1 MRAGPVVASTFSERL
16 LPGMNPTPGT
26 PGTPNKPSG
35 PMTSRIQ
42 AAQRG
47 DNSGRIP
54 MPLAPSGPTTTPK
67 ATKSGYQRAKKA
79 APRPAQGKQEPPPRS
94 PLLYV
99 LVVLILIALGS
110 LLYIKQGE
118 SPDANDA
125 VVGALAE
132 KHFTATAAFGI
143 DLPEGSSLAID
154 IWDAKASG
162 ATLAVSGG
170 CNAIGGTFTIQS
182 GSVGINDY
190 FAGVLTPGD
199 GGWSQTDMACDEPLM
214 TLDAAVVDLLSR
226 TPRVTLVEDTLSV
239 TAGLRT
245 ITFQF
250 DGESTRGAAG

>member
-1 MRAGPVVASTFSERL
+1 
-16 LPGMNPTPGT
+16 
-26 PGTPNKPSG
+26 
-35 PMTSRIQ
+35 MTSRIQ

-54 MPLAPSGPTTTPK
+54 MPLAPSGPTKTPK
-67 ATKSGYQRAKKA
+67 PTKSGYQRAKKT
-79 APRPAQGKQEPPPRS
+79 APRQIQGKKEAPPRS

-99 LVVLILIALGS
+99 LIALIVIALGS
-110 LLYIKQGE
+110 LVYIKNGE

-125 VVGALAE
+125 VVAALAE

-143 DLPEGSSLAID
+143 DLPDGSALAID
-154 IWDAKASG
+154 MWDAKGAS

-170 CNAIGGTFTIQS
+170 CNAIGGSFTIAS

-190 FAGVLTPGD
+190 YAGVLSPGA

-214 TLDAAVVDLLSR
+214 TLDEAVVDLLSR
-226 TPRVTLVEDTLSV
+226 TPRVTLVEDTLSI

-245 ITFQF
+245 ITFQL
-250 DGESTRGAAG
+250 DGASTRGAAG